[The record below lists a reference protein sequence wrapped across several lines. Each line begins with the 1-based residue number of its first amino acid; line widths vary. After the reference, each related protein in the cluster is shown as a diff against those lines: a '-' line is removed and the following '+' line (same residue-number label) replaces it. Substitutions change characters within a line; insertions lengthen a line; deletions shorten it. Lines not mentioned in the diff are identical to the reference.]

1 MEPIRLRTGRDVRI
15 RQIRPSDAH
24 ALKLAYARLSPRSK
38 YQRFLAP
45 KPQLSTADTRY
56 LTEVDGEHH
65 YALVATPADEPELII
80 GVGRYVRLS
89 DDPLTAEFAIVVGD
103 EFQGEGLAT
112 ELLERLAAAARE
124 GGVERFTATMLADN
138 RPAHRLD
145 APARRRRA
153 GAARRCRGSRAGK
166 PSWSDRRGR
175 RGPGGLRASPADM
188 IGPCPGS

>member
-89 DDPLTAEFAIVVGD
+89 DDPRTAEFAIVVGD
-103 EFQGEGLAT
+103 AFQGEGLAT

-138 RPAHRLD
+138 RPAHRLMHRLAAGGLVPHD
-145 APARRRRA
+145 AV
-153 GAARRCRGSRAGK
+153 AARARESHHHH
-166 PSWSDRRGR
+166 
-175 RGPGGLRASPADM
+175 GPIDEVVVDLAA
-188 IGPCPGS
+188 